1 MHKGIKNYL
10 CGMEVRPK
18 KALGQHFLRDSSVAS
33 RIVKSLSLEQA
44 PGGKDRIPVVEVGPG
59 TGVLTGLLL
68 EDPRIDYH
76 AVELDREA
84 TAFLRQK
91 HPLLGSRL
99 TEGDFLKLP
108 GSAFPG
114 TFYVIGNFPYN
125 ISSQIF
131 FRILDL
137 RDAVPQVVGMVQK
150 EVAERFCAAPGS
162 RTYGIL
168 SVLLQTW
175 YRTQY
180 LFTVPPGA
188 FFPPPKVH
196 SGVIRLE
203 RNERTELEC
212 SEDLFLKVVK
222 TTFNQRRKT
231 IRNSLKPLLGD
242 KKMAS
247 SGLTDLRPEQLSVA
261 QFIQLTK
268 ETAFVLNAGS
278 SPLRDSSLR
287 PAGME

>member
-1 MHKGIKNYL
+1 
-10 CGMEVRPK
+10 MEVRPK
-18 KALGQHFLRDSSVAS
+18 KALGQHFLGDSSVAS

-150 EVAERFCAAPGS
+150 KSPGSAPPRFPDLRDPERFAAN
-162 RTYGIL
+162 L
-168 SVLLQTW
+168 
-175 YRTQY
+175 
-180 LFTVPPGA
+180 VPYPVPLHRSPGA
-188 FFPPPKVH
+188 FFP
-196 SGVIRLE
+196 
-203 RNERTELEC
+203 
-212 SEDLFLKVVK
+212 
-222 TTFNQRRKT
+222 
-231 IRNSLKPLLGD
+231 
-242 KKMAS
+242 A
-247 SGLTDLRPEQLSVA
+247 
-261 QFIQLTK
+261 
-268 ETAFVLNAGS
+268 
-278 SPLRDSSLR
+278 
-287 PAGME
+287 